1 MGFFNLFGRKKTVEL
16 DIEKDRTNKSLMRD
30 VFDKAVENGSAYKI
44 VYAYSE
50 DVKSSNFL
58 IRTVSYKYRNLLIGF
73 NDSDLS
79 LAFLE
84 VSPDLSQ
91 AGEPVVYKPT
101 DIKKTNFIKFT
112 GTYYLQY
119 GSAIKKEFFN
129 FFVPE
134 SIDDIVGLEWYEE
147 DRFIYVDQKEN
158 HAEWVSFWNKFS
170 K

>member
-1 MGFFNLFGRKKTVEL
+1 MGFFNLFGGKKAVEVNT
-16 DIEKDRTNKSLMRD
+16 EKDSANKKLMRE
-30 VFDKAVENGSAYKI
+30 VFDQAVENGPSYKI

-58 IRTVSYKYRNLLIGF
+58 VRTVSYKYTNLLIGF

-79 LAFLE
+79 LVILE

-91 AGEPVVYKPT
+91 AGTPVVYKPA

-112 GTYYLQY
+112 HTYYLQY
-119 GSAIKKEFFN
+119 GSALKKEFFN
-129 FFVPE
+129 FVVPE
-134 SIDDIVGLEWYEE
+134 SVSDITKLDWYEE
-147 DRFIYVDQKEN
+147 DRFLYVDQKDI
-158 HAEWVSFWNKFS
+158 HAEWVSFWNKFT